1 MNCTQSR
8 SWRWDD
14 LPQLANIPQLAAFD
28 SRRHSEIWM
37 LSEEC
42 VGVKVNTT
50 CRNSASLPNES
61 RVSLD

>member
-1 MNCTQSR
+1 MTSHSWLTSHNGRPRALKESR
-8 SWRWDD
+8 TS
-14 LPQLANIPQLAAFD
+14 PFD

-42 VGVKVNTT
+42 VGVEVNTNF
-50 CRNSASLPNES
+50 RNSASLPNEF